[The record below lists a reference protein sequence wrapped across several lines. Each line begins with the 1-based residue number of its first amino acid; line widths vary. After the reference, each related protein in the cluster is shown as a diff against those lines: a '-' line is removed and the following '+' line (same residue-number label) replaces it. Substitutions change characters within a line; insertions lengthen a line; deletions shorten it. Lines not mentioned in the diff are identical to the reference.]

1 MITEEQIGKFPP
13 ETQETIRKGI
23 KDMTANGYDPEYLM
37 LAHDGEVMLDH
48 DAAET
53 GETIKA
59 LQRAKKEP

>member
-1 MITEEQIGKFPP
+1 
-13 ETQETIRKGI
+13 
-23 KDMTANGYDPEYLM
+23 M